1 MRYDIQNGGV
11 CLHTLDLVHTSSSR
25 TENSI
30 AKVQQD
36 QVQRYIEV
44 SILVEIQDHKST
56 KARVSCPNA
65 TTEDVET
72 PRIAGALDRERRLRG
87 NRRNQKWGRQ
97 QKQPPFGV
105 GTATTEA
112 DADEDGNPR
121 KVIRDIVIHNNF
133 HYGSIDDD
141 TLCASS
147 PAPLGVFLPTQ

>member
-1 MRYDIQNGGV
+1 MPTYIGPGI
-11 CLHTLDLVHTSSSR
+11 SSSR

-36 QVQRYIEV
+36 QVQRYINIEV

-65 TTEDVET
+65 TTDDVET

-87 NRRNQKWGRQ
+87 NRGKQRWRQ

-105 GTATTEA
+105 GTAPAEA
-112 DADEDGNPR
+112 DANEDGNPR
-121 KVIRDIVIHNNF
+121 KIIRDIVIHKNF